1 MDIMEWTPL
10 MHAARNGEVETV
22 QKLLKSKE
30 KIHLKNMMGAN
41 LLTLSAA
48 SGNKSVFKMILGEMK
63 NMSAENTVDLSCGLR
78 VAALFGHTDIVQ
90 FILNAKCD
98 PNAKDPVSGA
108 TALMLATSCG
118 HYSVVRLI
126 LAYGALVDST
136 NVFCQSAIDIA
147 ESKQYNDLVE
157 LLKTKI
163 EHDSKKF
170 RPNFLMPLEM
180 PKMDYRV
187 KELDTVSGATDIL
200 SKTAASPTAN
210 KFNFA
215 TEELLSPQTTYM
227 TEVPDTGYL
236 SPMTSLQM
244 CGCETYSPGDSI
256 FLSENQACK
265 KTDDKT
271 KQIVSQ
277 PGKAVEMERS
287 SNDVRYYLS
296 PHNYHFPKKFE
307 VPKKQEF
314 SRNIEKSIQEEKF
327 QDNFELSYNKMFQYD
342 TCSQPSSPY
351 SPSPNS
357 LSPTSRNVFSRS
369 DPSVI
374 HELNGGTERQKRKK
388 KAFWHVIRR
397 RVRSL
402 AHDKNGYHF
411 YHPYCDSAVSKK
423 NTISSPRIWMDDNL
437 KFKSTEANPEG
448 EKEESTCKMVVSP
461 LSSNVESEKSY
472 KNTPISV
479 QKERPVKSEF
489 KEFLCANGLH
499 HFIDILF
506 EHELDLETFFELRDM
521 DLREIGITSTEDRRK
536 ILNIIASQSRYCT

>member
-30 KIHLKNMMGAN
+30 KIHLKNMM
-41 LLTLSAA
+41 
-48 SGNKSVFKMILGEMK
+48 
-63 NMSAENTVDLSCGLR
+63 
-78 VAALFGHTDIVQ
+78 
-90 FILNAKCD
+90 
-98 PNAKDPVSGA
+98 GA

-157 LLKTKI
+157 LLKTKVA
-163 EHDSKKF
+163 HDSKKF
-170 RPNFLMPLEM
+170 RPNFLMPLEI

-210 KFNFA
+210 RFNFA

-227 TEVPDTGYL
+227 PEVPDTGYL

-277 PGKAVEMERS
+277 PGKTVEMERS
-287 SNDVRYYLS
+287 SNDMRYYLS

-327 QDNFELSYNKMFQYD
+327 QDNFELTYNKMFQYD

-357 LSPTSRNVFSRS
+357 LSPTSRNVFSHS

-423 NTISSPRIWMDDNL
+423 NTISSPRIWIDDNL
-437 KFKSTEANPEG
+437 KFKSTEANPEE

-506 EHELDLETFFELRDM
+506 EHELDLETFFELCDM
-521 DLREIGITSTEDRRK
+521 DLREIGITSREDRRK
-536 ILNIIASQSRYCT
+536 ILNVIASQSHYCT